1 MSTAPR
7 LQILQLEGDQL
18 IQAVR
23 AHRALAAVLDGKKK
37 ASVRFVADGSGEVV
51 VPRAVFELFVAALE
65 GLIGGQSMT
74 LVPGDKEMTT
84 QEAADYL
91 NVSRPYLVQLLE
103 SGQIPFRKVGSHRRV
118 RFSDLFKYRQVD
130 DRKRAKAAAAL
141 TREAEELGLEY

>member
-1 MSTAPR
+1 MSTPIP
-7 LQILQLEGDQL
+7 LQIPHLERDQL

-37 ASVRFVADGSGEVV
+37 ASVRLVVDGSGEVV
-51 VPRAVFELFVAALE
+51 VPRAVFEIFVAALD
-65 GLIGGQSMT
+65 GLVGGQSMT

-91 NVSRPYLVQLLE
+91 DVSRPYFVQLLE

-118 RFSDLFKYRQVD
+118 RFGDVFKYRQVD
-130 DRKRAKAAAAL
+130 DRKRAKVAAAL